1 MRECLSLRPALA
13 EKTSRP
19 RQTPCWKHTGSGY
32 APEDSG
38 RAPRVGRTVGPSW
51 CWFAASQTRSV
62 DLPHML
68 CSHSHSLGRKRR
80 FETLANP
87 STRLWEVCDWLAF
100 RPIRLRGNGLLF
112 HRLHQLISSDCPA
125 SRGSFLFESLHITFN
140 SLDRC
145 RDAAIRAR
153 QSGSVEPS
161 RFTNNRQG

>member
-1 MRECLSLRPALA
+1 MSLTTTGPRREDEPPQANSMLEAHWKRLCARGQWQGTACR
-13 EKTSRP
+13 ED
-19 RQTPCWKHTGSGY
+19 CWAVMVLVRCKSDTL
-32 APEDSG
+32 
-38 RAPRVGRTVGPSW
+38 
-51 CWFAASQTRSV
+51 V
-62 DLPHML
+62 DLLHML